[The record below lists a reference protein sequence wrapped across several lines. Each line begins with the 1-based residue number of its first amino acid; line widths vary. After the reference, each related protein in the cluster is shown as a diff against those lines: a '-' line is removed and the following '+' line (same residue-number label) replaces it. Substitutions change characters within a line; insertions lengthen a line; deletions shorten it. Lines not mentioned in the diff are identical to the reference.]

1 MKLYLAVG
9 HGTEPN
15 GVFDPGAV
23 NSDGTREYDLAFAVV
38 ARAAIALQ
46 RCGADFDVETA
57 GGPGHD
63 PDYRGS
69 IDRVNAGGFD
79 LALEVHFD
87 EAIAPEGGFGIYAD
101 DHSLG
106 RPLADSIH
114 AQWSAAGLQSRT
126 SYADNRG
133 LGFLQATNC
142 PALIWECGP
151 VHEYSPNTL
160 ATMGEAIAAGLC
172 AELGIEYQSPSPV
185 PEGVQGMQFTVR
197 CGRSGDITVVDEEG
211 AAFAYDAF
219 GQPKGKFLG
228 GLNGHPEWHAGGKE
242 ANGPVVGAAT
252 WPEGGIAGGVDAQ
265 YPNGHD
271 GLTMITQD
279 SDGNRH
285 FYQFNGDGRYAQV
298 DAPEA

>member
-23 NSDGTREYDLAFAVV
+23 SSGVREYDLAYAVV
-38 ARAAIALQ
+38 DQAGKALH
-46 RCGADFDVETA
+46 RCGVDVDVETA

-69 IDRVNAGGFD
+69 IERVNDGGFG

-87 EAIAPEGGFGIYAD
+87 EGAAPEGGFGIYAND
-101 DHSLG
+101 RSLG
-106 RPLADSIH
+106 RVLADSIH
-114 AQWSAAGLQSRT
+114 ANWSFAGLQSRT
-126 SYADNRG
+126 SYTDRRG
-133 LGFLQATNC
+133 LGFLQETRC

-172 AELGIEYQSPSPV
+172 AIVGVDYHPASPA
-185 PEGVQGMQFTVR
+185 PEGAQGMQFTVR
-197 CGRSGDITVVDEEG
+197 CSRSGDITVVDEAG
-211 AAFAYDAF
+211 ASFAYNAF
-219 GQPKGKFLG
+219 GQPTGKFLG
-228 GLNGHPEWHAGGKE
+228 GLNGHPDWHAGGKE

-285 FYQFNGDGRYAQV
+285 FYQFNGDGRYA
-298 DAPEA
+298 DTPET